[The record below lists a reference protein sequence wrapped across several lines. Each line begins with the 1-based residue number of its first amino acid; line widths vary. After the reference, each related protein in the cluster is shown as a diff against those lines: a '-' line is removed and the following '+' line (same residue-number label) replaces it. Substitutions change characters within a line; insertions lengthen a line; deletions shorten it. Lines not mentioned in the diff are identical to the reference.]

1 MSFAW
6 FMQANLLE
14 CNTVPVSQ
22 GPVANEMASVIEAV
36 TQMLNELQR
45 DANGLVDREEGD
57 FAYGQVVA
65 LEQVLELLRGKK
77 S

>member
-14 CNTVPVSQ
+14 WNTVPVSQ
-22 GPVANEMASVIEAV
+22 GPVANEMAGVIEAV
-36 TQMLNELQR
+36 TQLLNEAQR
-45 DANGLVDREEGD
+45 DANGVVDREEGA